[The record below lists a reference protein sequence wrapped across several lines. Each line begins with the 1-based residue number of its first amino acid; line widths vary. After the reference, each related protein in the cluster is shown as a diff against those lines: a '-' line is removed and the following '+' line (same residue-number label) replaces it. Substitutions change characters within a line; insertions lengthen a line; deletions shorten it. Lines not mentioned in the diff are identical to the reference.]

1 MKNFP
6 YMENHAQVCLI
17 FRKCFDHFAILQ
29 IAIKKPG
36 KRQKLFSFATTLS
49 YMSLVFFFS
58 RHHSLYQNKIKSPE

>member
-6 YMENHAQVCLI
+6 HKENYIAVCMI
-17 FRKCFDHFAILQ
+17 FRKCFALFAIPQ
-29 IAIKKPG
+29 IAINKPR
-36 KRQKLFSFATTLS
+36 KRQKPVSFASTLS

>member
-6 YMENHAQVCLI
+6 YKENHAPVCLI
-17 FRKCFDHFAILQ
+17 FRKCFDRFAIPQ
-29 IAIKKPG
+29 IAINKPG
-36 KRQKLFSFATTLS
+36 KRQKLFSFASTLS

>member
-6 YMENHAQVCLI
+6 HEENYAPVCLI
-17 FRKCFDHFAILQ
+17 FRKCFDHFAIPQ

-36 KRQKLFSFATTLS
+36 KRQKPVSFASTLS